1 MDFLSVSH
9 SLIEVL
15 SGFKLQDLI
24 DFCGNHLKIPLPV
37 EDPPPPPRYFGDAG

>member
-1 MDFLSVSH
+1 MAH

-24 DFCGNHLKIPLPV
+24 DFRGNHLKIPLSV
-37 EDPPPPPRYFGDAG
+37 EIFLCCFGDAG

>member
-1 MDFLSVSH
+1 MAH

-24 DFCGNHLKIPLPV
+24 DFRGNRLKIPLL
-37 EDPPPPPRYFGDAG
+37 

>member
-1 MDFLSVSH
+1 MDFLSMAH

-24 DFCGNHLKIPLPV
+24 DFCGNHLNIPLPV
-37 EDPPPPPRYFGDAG
+37 EIFPCYFGDVG